1 MRSDFDLTLA
11 SFPGFGALLGLLWAP
26 PEGLKLAS
34 ALPAVVVYA
43 LGCGVLTFAAE
54 HAGPTSMRARKAL
67 VAVVGVP
74 WAVMVAALF

>member
-1 MRSDFDLTLA
+1 MSSDFDLVLA
-11 SFPGFGALLGLLWAP
+11 SYPGFGALLGLLWTP
-26 PEGLKLAS
+26 PEGLTLVS
-34 ALPAVVVYA
+34 ALPAVVVYG

-54 HAGPTSMRARKAL
+54 RAGPTSVLVRKAL